1 MNWLKSFIILVTQ
14 SITIDDNMKLE
25 GPKKQVRIFIENMRQ
40 QAY

>member
-25 GPKKQVRIFIENMRQ
+25 GLKKQVRIIIENMRQ
-40 QAY
+40 QTY